1 MFMKSIEIIKSKYKD
16 ILYLFNANIITKI
29 VVFSGQ
35 LFVAAMITPN
45 ELGQIKSALT
55 YVEIIAVI
63 GCFGLN
69 TAILFKCDIKTDD
82 NDLRRIVQSSLYT
95 ATFFC
100 LILVIIVSVFST
112 LSGFDFASDEVRRL
126 LIYLA
131 WSAPLIVGI
140 QICTSFLQSL
150 QKYKDIFIVTV
161 YPKSISLI
169 LLVIFTYNY
178 GVDGYVIAYIL
189 GALFSLAYIL
199 MKEMAFFRPMSFSR
213 VIVASQISVGKNAML
228 SNLIGI
234 IGINLGFLVL
244 NASGTSQYDIGQ
256 YAFAFLVYSGCE
268 VITQTAQQFFLP
280 KYSSFKNDLDKWSNV
295 VVSSERNFLLAS
307 IVIGLVVSFGSLSVY
322 LLMPLYEYNQAMMYL
337 SIMSSVWIL
346 SSFYSLKG
354 AAFISLG
361 RTDINMKISV
371 ILLSLSIPLSTAL
384 VGYIGVLGAI
394 LSRFLIVVINVGL
407 VRYYFKSISKR

>member
-1 MFMKSIEIIKSKYKD
+1 MFMTSMEIIKSKYKD

-29 VVFSGQ
+29 VAFSGQ

-63 GCFGLN
+63 GCLGLN
-69 TAILFKCDIKTDD
+69 TAILFKCDIKTND
-82 NDLRRIVQSSLYT
+82 NDLRKIVQSSLYT

-100 LILVIIVSVFST
+100 LILVIIVSFFST
-112 LSGFDFASDEVRRL
+112 LRGFDFASDEVRRL
-126 LIYLA
+126 LVYLA

-140 QICTSFLQSL
+140 QICTSVLQSL
-150 QKYKDIFIVTV
+150 QKYKDIFIVTA

-178 GVDGYVIAYIL
+178 GIDGYVIAYIL

-199 MKEMAFFRPMSFSR
+199 MKEMAVFRPMSFSR
-213 VIVASQISVGKNAML
+213 VIVASQISIGKNAML

-234 IGINLGFLVL
+234 IGINLGFIVL

-280 KYSSFKNDLDKWSNV
+280 KYSSFKYDLDKWSNL

-307 IVIGLVVSFGSLSVY
+307 IVIGLVVSLGALFIY